1 MAQVKYLEVP
11 DEDLILSSDGDED
24 EVGFAGPYAGKAR
37 EITER
42 EKHIAELE
50 KSPLTKFQKT
60 VFDNKEKITWFEKNA
75 KTCIALIVIVFIFFA
90 NIGRNMKH
98 EESFSLS

>member
-11 DEDLILSSDGDED
+11 DEDLILSSDGDEN

-42 EKHIAELE
+42 EKHIAQLE
-50 KSPLTKFQKT
+50 KSPLTKF
-60 VFDNKEKITWFEKNA
+60 
-75 KTCIALIVIVFIFFA
+75 
-90 NIGRNMKH
+90 
-98 EESFSLS
+98 